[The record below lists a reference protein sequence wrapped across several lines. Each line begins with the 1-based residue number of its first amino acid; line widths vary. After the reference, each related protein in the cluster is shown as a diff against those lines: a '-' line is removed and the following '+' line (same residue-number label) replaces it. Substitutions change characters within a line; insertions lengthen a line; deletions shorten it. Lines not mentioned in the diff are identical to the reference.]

1 MAKNELFI
9 HLQSVI
15 VPLLVYA
22 DSQVHYNIAPSLNIH
37 CPRNPCLTLADFAAN
52 FTEETDRLS
61 LYCQE
66 ITVLMESSLCLM
78 QAISP

>member
-1 MAKNELFI
+1 MSYLFI
-9 HLQSVI
+9 CNLLLF
-15 VPLLVYA
+15 LLVYA

-52 FTEETDRLS
+52 FTEETDCLS

-78 QAISP
+78 